1 MAVGNLEFIKSASGT
16 GVTSL
21 TVTDMFSS
29 DYSVYQVFI
38 RGNGSANVSSLSA
51 EFLDSGGTDIAQGA
65 YDTAILRLD
74 PASTFGQVRTT
85 NANSFEF
92 VYTSATDN
100 DFGVLITVFNPY
112 ETSYTFATIQSM
124 SNQGSKAIVVAKST
138 TSAEQ
143 MKFYANQQFTPID
156 VSVYGLASK

>member
-1 MAVGNLEFIKSASGT
+1 MAGNLEFIKSASGT
-16 GVTSL
+16 GITSL

-29 DYSVYQVFI
+29 DYSVYQVYL
-38 RGNGSANVSSLSA
+38 RGNGSQNVGSLAA

-74 PASTFGQVRTT
+74 PTTTFGEVRTT
-85 NANSFEF
+85 NANSFEIA
-92 VYTSATDN
+92 YTSATDN
-100 DFGVLITVFNPY
+100 DFGILITVFNPY
-112 ETSYTFATIQSM
+112 ETSYTFATIQAM
-124 SNQGSKAIVVAKST
+124 SKQGTKAIVVAKST

-156 VSVYGLASK
+156 VSVYGVKG

>member
-1 MAVGNLEFIKSASGT
+1 MATNLEFIKSASAT

-29 DYSVYQVFI
+29 NYSVYQVFV
-38 RGNGSANVSSLSA
+38 RGNGSASVSSLSA
-51 EFLDSGGTDIAQGA
+51 EFLDSGGSDIAQGA

-74 PASTFGQVRTT
+74 PSSSFGEVRTT

-92 VYTSATDN
+92 VYTSATDT

-112 ETSYTFATIQSM
+112 ETEYTFATIQSM

-143 MKFYANQQFTPID
+143 MKFNANQNFTPIN
-156 VSVYGLASK
+156 VSVYGVK